1 MVLIS
6 GSGTNL
12 QALIDDLAEHRA
24 LATIVGVVANKADA
38 FGLQRAASAG
48 IATRVLSH
56 RDFADREAFDQAL
69 VREIDAFAPDLV
81 LLAGFMRILT
91 ADFVKH
97 YRGRLLNIHPSLLPK
112 HKGLQTHQRAL
123 DAGDLEHGATVHF
136 VTEELDGGPLI
147 VQGRVKIIPDDD
159 AASLAAQVQQL
170 EYRLFP
176 LATRCFAAGR
186 LQLNEDASEPCF
198 FTPPHPLTAR
208 PCADPERQLRQRR
221 AAGTLQRQL
230 RCRHEAHT
238 CQWRSTAQPG
248 GQR

>member
-186 LQLNEDASEPCF
+186 LQLNEDRACLDGSPI
-198 FTPPHPLTAR
+198 PPSG
-208 PCADPERQLRQRR
+208 LRLEDLES
-221 AAGTLQRQL
+221 GI
-230 RCRHEAHT
+230 
-238 CQWRSTAQPG
+238 
-248 GQR
+248 

>member
-1 MVLIS
+1 VVLIS

-12 QALIDDLAEHRA
+12 QALIDDLAEQNA
-24 LATIVGVVANKADA
+24 LASIVGVVANKADA
-38 FGLQRAASAG
+38 FGLQRAEKAG
-48 IATRVLSH
+48 IATQALSH

-69 VREIDAFAPDLV
+69 ASAIDAFSPDLV

-123 DAGDLEHGATVHF
+123 DAGDVEHGATVHF

-147 VQGRVKIIPDDD
+147 VQGRVKITPDDD
-159 AASLAAQVQQL
+159 AVSLAAKVQQL

-176 LATRCFAAGR
+176 LATRWFAAGR
-186 LQLNEDASEPCF
+186 LQLNDDRACLDGKPIPPSGIRLEDLES
-198 FTPPHPLTAR
+198 
-208 PCADPERQLRQRR
+208 
-221 AAGTLQRQL
+221 GI
-230 RCRHEAHT
+230 
-238 CQWRSTAQPG
+238 
-248 GQR
+248 